1 MQITAAITRGTGEPF
16 EITTLTLDDPRPG
29 EVQVKLTATGVCHT
43 DAIVRDQVYPT
54 PLPAVLGHEGA
65 GVIEQV
71 GEGVTAFKPGDKV
84 VLGFN
89 SCGEC
94 TQCQTGKPAY
104 CQQFY
109 DYNFAGTRPDGTTAL
124 SDGDTSVSS
133 HFFGQS
139 SFASHANVSARSVVK
154 VDDDAPLELLGPLGC
169 GLMTGA
175 GSIINSLSVG
185 AGETV
190 AVFGTGAVGSAA
202 IMAAAAVGATT
213 VIAIDL
219 VDSRLE
225 RAREYGATHTINS
238 GSENLAE
245 RLAEI
250 TGGAGVNVAL
260 DTTGVTAVTRQAAD
274 AVGIKGR
281 VGLVGAPALG
291 DEATFEVGASLLKGW
306 SFQTIIEGDAVPQD
320 FVPRL
325 VHLWRNGQFPIEKL
339 IETYP
344 LAEIN
349 QAFEDSKSGET
360 IKPIVTF

>member
-16 EITTLTLDDPRPG
+16 EIASLELDDPRAG

-65 GVIEQV
+65 GVVEKV
-71 GEGVTAFKPGDKV
+71 GEGVTTVAPGDKV

-89 SCGEC
+89 SCGSC
-94 TQCQTGKPAY
+94 PQCLSGKPAY
-104 CQQFY
+104 CQHFY

-124 SDGDTSVSS
+124 SDGDTAVSS

-185 AGETV
+185 AGESV
-190 AVFGTGAVGSAA
+190 AIFGTGAVGSAA

-213 VIAIDL
+213 IIAIDL

-238 GSENLAE
+238 GSEDLTA

-250 TGGAGVNVAL
+250 TAEQGVNVAL

-320 FVPRL
+320 FIPRL

-339 IETYP
+339 IKTYP
-344 LAEIN
+344 LDQIN